1 MKAYD
6 TDRLLA
12 LTLGRALGALVLP
25 SEANILRRAERT
37 LHRWAELE
45 CGDGNDYASWSIER
59 GEVGDGDGLP
69 YMVRHQYHHNG
80 TGGATTTRTRIADRE
95 AGALRRVAALCKD
108 KGWHYWHQTDPRGC
122 ALYISREPLTDATY
136 TNGVAVTV

>member
-1 MKAYD
+1 MKAHD

-45 CGDGNDYASWSIER
+45 CGDGNAYASRAIER
-59 GEVGDGDGLP
+59 DEDTGTP
-69 YMVRHQYHHNG
+69 YMVRYQHSSVNHS
-80 TGGATTTRTRIADRE
+80 ATRTRIPDRE
-95 AGALRRVAALCKD
+95 AGALRRVAALCAV
-108 KGWHYWHQTDPRGC
+108 KGWYHWHQTDPRGC

-136 TNGVAVTV
+136 TRGVAVAV